1 MRGKKDDEMSDP
13 RPERPPTDRYSD
25 LMTLIFW
32 GFLLVILSFLSLY
45 VGYRLDQ
52 EFGSAPSLMIGLF
65 LLAVL
70 ICLGKFYQMAWR
82 KWAEQELRE
91 SERRLSSILQ
101 GSPIPTFVLG
111 RDHRVLY
118 WNRAVE
124 VLSRIKATDVVGTAN
139 HWKAFYTTERPC
151 MADLLVDE
159 SPEEIPKWYRSQYV
173 QSKLIDEAYLGTDY
187 FPALGEKGTWLRFTA
202 AVIRDSGGKLIGAV
216 ETLEDITE
224 LKRAEEEL
232 TKVKRLESLGTM
244 ADGVAHDFSSLLSAM
259 LRNIFV
265 AKISVTDDDTIIEQ
279 GLEIAEKAG
288 LQAKELANRLITFA
302 QGGNPVRKVAS
313 IAALLRETAALPLQ
327 DSNVHCNFDL
337 PDDLW
342 PVEIDDKQMKQV
354 VKNLISNARE
364 AMPNGGVVYVRA
376 QNVTV
381 FGSDSLPLKEG
392 KYVKWSVED
401 HGTGIAEEHRERI
414 FDPYFTTK
422 QKSDTTGIGLGLAI
436 CYSIVKKH
444 DGFIAVHSEQQV
456 GTTVDVYLPAAEAES
471 LAGEGAAA
479 GDSALRRKRILVMDH
494 DPVMRDVI
502 GIMLNFLGYAS
513 EFAKDDKEAVRLF
526 KRAVDDQQPF
536 AASILDANTPESKGA
551 EETLRSLLKMDPQA
565 KAVIAGN
572 DPRQPVMSEFRRY
585 GFSAAVARPYSMDTL
600 KIVLNDLQ
608 L

>member
-1 MRGKKDDEMSDP
+1 
-13 RPERPPTDRYSD
+13 
-25 LMTLIFW
+25 
-32 GFLLVILSFLSLY
+32 
-45 VGYRLDQ
+45 
-52 EFGSAPSLMIGLF
+52 MIGLF

-381 FGSDSLPLKEG
+381 FGSNSLPLKEG

-414 FDPYFTTK
+414 FEPYFTTK

-471 LAGEGAAA
+471 IAGVSAAA
-479 GDSALRRKRILVMDH
+479 QDSALRRKRILVMDH

-536 AASILDANTPESKGA
+536 AASILEAAAPESKGA

-572 DPRQPVMSEFRRY
+572 DPRQPVMSEFRRH

>member
-1 MRGKKDDEMSDP
+1 M
-13 RPERPPTDRYSD
+13 
-25 LMTLIFW
+25 
-32 GFLLVILSFLSLY
+32 LVILSFLSLY

-471 LAGEGAAA
+471 LAGVSAAA
-479 GDSALRRKRILVMDH
+479 QDSALRRKRILVMDH

>member
-1 MRGKKDDEMSDP
+1 MSDP

-265 AKISVTDDDTIIEQ
+265 AKISVTDDDTVIEQ

-381 FGSDSLPLKEG
+381 FGSNSLPLKEG

-414 FDPYFTTK
+414 FEPYFTTK

-471 LAGEGAAA
+471 IAGVSAAA
-479 GDSALRRKRILVMDH
+479 QDSALRRKRILVMDH

-536 AASILDANTPESKGA
+536 AASILEAAAPESKGA

-572 DPRQPVMSEFRRY
+572 DPRQPVMSEFRRH

>member
-1 MRGKKDDEMSDP
+1 MGLRLYHLH
-13 RPERPPTDRYSD
+13 YSKIQCGRV
-25 LMTLIFW
+25 LIFL
-32 GFLLVILSFLSLY
+32 GILLDA
-45 VGYRLDQ
+45 GLD
-52 EFGSAPSLMIGLF
+52 
-65 LLAVL
+65 
-70 ICLGKFYQMAWR
+70 
-82 KWAEQELRE
+82 
-91 SERRLSSILQ
+91 
-101 GSPIPTFVLG
+101 
-111 RDHRVLY
+111 D
-118 WNRAVE
+118 RAVAE
-124 VLSRIKATDVVGTAN
+124 EPEADSGEEGRQQEESQFGFSHVGFPLQAGIVGEGDEILDKPVGL
-139 HWKAFYTTERPC
+139 HAAHPG

-265 AKISVTDDDTIIEQ
+265 AKISVTDDDTVIEQ

-414 FDPYFTTK
+414 FEPYFTTK

-471 LAGEGAAA
+471 IAGVSAAA
-479 GDSALRRKRILVMDH
+479 QDSALRRKRILVMDH

>member
-1 MRGKKDDEMSDP
+1 M
-13 RPERPPTDRYSD
+13 
-25 LMTLIFW
+25 
-32 GFLLVILSFLSLY
+32 LVILSFLSLY

-265 AKISVTDDDTIIEQ
+265 AKISVTDDDTVIEQ

-471 LAGEGAAA
+471 IAGVSAAA
-479 GDSALRRKRILVMDH
+479 QDSALRRKRILVMDH

-536 AASILDANTPESKGA
+536 AASILEAAAPESKGA

-572 DPRQPVMSEFRRY
+572 DPRQPVMSEFRRH

>member
-1 MRGKKDDEMSDP
+1 MTDELPDRP
-13 RPERPPTDRYSD
+13 RETGYGD
-25 LMTLIFW
+25 LLTLIFW
-32 GFLLVILSFLSLY
+32 GFLLVVFSFLFLY

-52 EFGSAPSLMIGLF
+52 KFNTAPFLMIGLF

-70 ICLGKFYQMAWR
+70 ICLGKFYQVAWR

-101 GSPIPTFVLG
+101 GSPTPTFVLG
-111 RDHRVLY
+111 KDHRVLY
-118 WNRAVE
+118 WNRACE
-124 VLSRIKATDVVGTAN
+124 VLSRIKAADVVGTTN

-151 MADLLVDE
+151 MADLLVNE
-159 SPEEIPKWYRSQYV
+159 APEEIPGWYSGMFIK
-173 QSKLIDEAYLGTDY
+173 STLIDEAYLGTDF

-232 TKVKRLESLGTM
+232 TKVQRLESLGTM
-244 ADGVAHDFSSLLSAM
+244 ADGIAHDFSSLLSAM

-265 AKISVTDDDTIIEQ
+265 AKISVTDDDKIIEQ

-302 QGGNPVRKVAS
+302 QGGHPVKKIMS
-313 IAALLRETAALPLQ
+313 MAALLRETAAVPLR

-342 PVEIDDKQMKQV
+342 LVEIDDKQMKQV
-354 VKNLISNARE
+354 VQNLISNARE
-364 AMPNGGVVYVRA
+364 AMPKGGVVYVRA

-381 FGSDSLPLKEG
+381 SERENLPLREG

-401 HGTGIAEEHRERI
+401 HGMGIADEHRERI
-414 FDPYFTTK
+414 FEPYFTTK
-422 QKSDTTGIGLGLAI
+422 QKSETTGIGLGLAI

-444 DGFIAVHSEQQV
+444 NGFIAVHSEYRV
-456 GTTVDVYLPAAEAES
+456 GTTVDIYLPAAQAES
-471 LAGEGAAA
+471 LANGRDAHG
-479 GDSALRRKRILVMDH
+479 SALRRKRILVMDH
-494 DPVMRDVI
+494 DPVMRDVM
-502 GIMLNFLGYAS
+502 GIMLNFLGYDAAA
-513 EFAKDDKEAVRLF
+513 AKDEEEAVRLF
-526 KRAVDDQQPF
+526 KMAVDEKQPF
-536 AASILDANTPESKGA
+536 TASFLDATMPEGGGVDG
-551 EETLRSLLKMDPQA
+551 TLRKLLGMDPQA
-565 KAVIAGN
+565 KAVIAGD
-572 DPRQPVMSEFRRY
+572 DPHQPVMSEFRTY
-585 GFSAAVARPYSMDTL
+585 GFSAAITRPYSMDALKTTL
-600 KIVLNDLQ
+600 NTLQ

>member
-1 MRGKKDDEMSDP
+1 MSTE
-13 RPERPPTDRYSD
+13 RPERPLTARYSD
-25 LMTLIFW
+25 LLTLIFW
-32 GFLLVILSFLSLY
+32 GFLLVFLSFFFLY
-45 VGYRLDQ
+45 IGYQLDQ
-52 EFGSAPSLMIGLF
+52 KFGSTPSLMIGLF

-70 ICLGKFYQMAWR
+70 ICLGKFYQVAWR

-111 RDHRVLY
+111 KNHRILY

-124 VLSRIKATDVVGTAN
+124 VLTRIRAADVVGTTN
-139 HWKAFYTTERPC
+139 HWKAFYKTERPC

-159 SPEEIPKWYRSQYV
+159 SPDEISKWYHEMFV
-173 QSKLIDEAYLGTDY
+173 KSKLIDEAYLGTDF

-244 ADGVAHDFSSLLSAM
+244 ADGIAHDFSSLLSAM

-265 AKISVTDDDTIIEQ
+265 AKISVTDEDKMIEQ

-302 QGGNPVRKVAS
+302 QGGNPVKKVLS
-313 IAALLRETAALPLQ
+313 MAALLRETAAIPLR

-342 PVEIDDKQMKQV
+342 PVEIDDKQMIQV
-354 VKNLISNARE
+354 VQNLISNARE
-364 AMPNGGVVYVRA
+364 ALPGGGVVYVRA

-381 FGSDSLPLKEG
+381 SGSENLPLKEG

-401 HGTGIAEEHRERI
+401 HGMGMAEEQRERI
-414 FDPYFTTK
+414 FEPYFTTK
-422 QKSDTTGIGLGLAI
+422 QKSETTGIGLGLAI

-444 DGFIAVHSEQQV
+444 DGFIAVRSEQHV
-456 GTTVDVYLPAAEAES
+456 GTTVEVYLRAAGAENIAGESAAES
-471 LAGEGAAA
+471 G
-479 GDSALRRKRILVMDH
+479 STLRRKRILVLDH
-494 DPVMRDVI
+494 DPVMRDI
-502 GIMLNFLGYAS
+502 MSIMLNFLGYAS
-513 EFAKDDKEAVRLF
+513 EFAKDEEEAIQLF
-526 KRAVDDQQPF
+526 KRAVDDRQPF
-536 AASILDANTPESKGA
+536 AASILDATIPEGEGVEGILQK
-551 EETLRSLLKMDPQA
+551 LLGMNPQV
-565 KAVIAGN
+565 KTVIAGD
-572 DPRQPVMSEFRRY
+572 DPRQPLMSEFRRY
-585 GFSAAVARPYSMDTL
+585 GFSAAIVRPYTMDAL
-600 KIVLNDLQ
+600 KIILNDLQ

>member
-1 MRGKKDDEMSDP
+1 MNTQ
-13 RPERPPTDRYSD
+13 RPQRPLKTRYSD
-25 LMTLIFW
+25 LLTLIFW
-32 GFLLVILSFLSLY
+32 GFLLVILSLLFLYL
-45 VGYRLDQ
+45 GYQLDRK
-52 EFGSAPSLMIGLF
+52 FHSAPSFMIGLF

-70 ICLGKFYQMAWR
+70 ICVGKFYQAAWR

-101 GSPIPTFVLG
+101 GSPTPTFVLG
-111 RDHRVLY
+111 KDHCVLY

-124 VLSRIKATDVVGTAN
+124 VLTRIKAADVVGTKN
-139 HWKAFYTTERPC
+139 HWKAFYKTRRPC

-159 SPEEIPKWYRSQYV
+159 SPEEIPKWYNEMFIK
-173 QSKLIDEAYLGTDY
+173 SKLIDEAYLGTDF

-202 AVIRDSGGKLIGAV
+202 AVIRDSGGNLIGAV

-244 ADGVAHDFSSLLSAM
+244 ADGIAHDFSSLLSSM

-265 AKISVTDDDTIIEQ
+265 AKISVTDDDKMIEQ

-302 QGGNPVRKVAS
+302 QGGNPVKKVVS
-313 IAALLRETAALPLQ
+313 MAALLRETAATPLR

-342 PVEIDDKQMKQV
+342 PVEMDDRQMKQV
-354 VKNLISNARE
+354 VQNLISNARE
-364 AMPNGGVVYVRA
+364 AMPDGGVVYVRA
-376 QNVTV
+376 QNVTLS
-381 FGSDSLPLKEG
+381 GSDNLPLKEG
-392 KYVKWSVED
+392 KYIKWSVED
-401 HGTGIAEEHRERI
+401 HGMGIAEEHRERI
-414 FDPYFTTK
+414 FEPYFTTK
-422 QKSDTTGIGLGLAI
+422 QKDRTTGIGLGLAI

-444 DGFIAVHSEQQV
+444 DGFITVRSEKQM
-456 GTTVDVYLPAAEAES
+456 GTTVDVYLPAAVAENAADES
-471 LAGEGAAA
+471 AAA
-479 GDSALRRKRILVMDH
+479 NGSTIRRKRVLVMDH
-494 DPVMRDVI
+494 DPVMRDVM

-513 EFAKDDKEAVRLF
+513 EFAKDEEEAIRLF
-526 KRAVDDQQPF
+526 KNAVDDGQPF
-536 AASILDANTPESKGA
+536 AASILDATIPESKGV
-551 EETLRSLLKMDPQA
+551 EGIFQELLGMDPQV
-565 KAVIAGN
+565 KAVIAG
-572 DPRQPVMSEFRRY
+572 DDSRQPVMSEFRRY
-585 GFSAAVARPYSMDTL
+585 GFSAAIARPYSMDAL

>member
-1 MRGKKDDEMSDP
+1 MSDP

-25 LMTLIFW
+25 LLTLIFW

-381 FGSDSLPLKEG
+381 FGSNSLPLKEG

-414 FDPYFTTK
+414 FEPYFTTK

-471 LAGEGAAA
+471 IAGVSAAA
-479 GDSALRRKRILVMDH
+479 QDSALRRKRILVMDH

-536 AASILDANTPESKGA
+536 AASILEAAAPESKGA

-572 DPRQPVMSEFRRY
+572 DPRQPVMSEFRRH

>member
-1 MRGKKDDEMSDP
+1 MSDP

-279 GLEIAEKAG
+279 GHEIAEKAG

-479 GDSALRRKRILVMDH
+479 EDSALRRKRILVMDH
-494 DPVMRDVI
+494 DPVMRDVM

-513 EFAKDDKEAVRLF
+513 EFAKDDEEAVRLF

-536 AASILDANTPESKGA
+536 AASILEAAAPESKGA

-572 DPRQPVMSEFRRY
+572 DPRQPVMSEFRRH